1 MARLSVATTPDSGVQ
16 RTNIIFHHYTFLWE
30 VPWDDIVEGP
40 QREKNREKQ
49 NHSPASWPSSGNKH
63 FFLCCF
69 SWKHL
74 ITNHLNISHHKKYG
88 GRTFNILVHITCIGT
103 WTDLGWQ
110 LVTGTSLTDQNWLV
124 FVTETSLWGQNLV
137 LKATHNMWNGNTIFL
152 QHITCLSNVLCSYVG

>member
-110 LVTGTSLTDQNWLV
+110 LVTGTSLTDQNWFFLGPRGPLRTPLV
-124 FVTETSLWGQNLV
+124 SVVRCPRQ
-137 LKATHNMWNGNTIFL
+137 K
-152 QHITCLSNVLCSYVG
+152 ITQPLIILFQTLS